1 MKYEENYERHAR
13 LWEYAEDCYMGS
25 ERIKNGPNAESY
37 LPLQSL
43 EREELRSGRCL
54 LYTSPSPRDS

>member
-43 EREELRSGRCL
+43 EREEIRSGRVAFHE
-54 LYTSPSPRDS
+54 